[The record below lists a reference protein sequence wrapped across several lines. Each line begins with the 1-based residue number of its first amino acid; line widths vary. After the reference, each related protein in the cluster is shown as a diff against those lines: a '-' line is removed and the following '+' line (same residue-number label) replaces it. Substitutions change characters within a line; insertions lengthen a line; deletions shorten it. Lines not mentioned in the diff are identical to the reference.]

1 VLGVATTGR
10 DHSLPDVTRVVGP
23 CAHVLPI
30 RVMDTGSAFREQLRH
45 ISHAVTAARTTSVT
59 MHHLAAAPP
68 GAGLGATPS
77 LGAQFVFSYLDF
89 RSLGQTSGQTLS
101 FALDR
106 EGGDMEPPPIGTD
119 LFFTARPDHD
129 GLQFTL
135 RSSADVMT
143 SAELAD
149 LADTIRRDLLRVT
162 GTPPSQPHSA
172 ATRRGLD
179 AAIVG
184 YLPAPADLIRAFGLT
199 PSDTSREAI
208 RSRVFPDGRARLLEE
223 LSTPLGSSGFVC
235 LPIFADELA
244 GRGSDALSH
253 DAARAVAC
261 ASDLGARCV
270 SLAGMIPSHT
280 AYGLGVVRQLDA
292 GAARVSTGH
301 AATAAS
307 VVKTVMAAMD
317 QAHRD
322 LGECTVAFIGIG
334 SIGRSSLELLLSQAG
349 SPKALVLCD
358 VPSRSHHLAT
368 LARALTADG
377 YPGPVT
383 VTCWDSSLTAEVYGS
398 DVIIAAVSGGQQTV
412 DVDRLRPGTIVV
424 DDSFPHCF
432 DIGTARRR
440 MARHGDILMLGG
452 GLLTCGP
459 VVRQLADGV
468 LPQTQVPGVMGRRLP
483 DTIASCQLESLLQ
496 ARRPDR
502 PVVQGLVTPAL
513 ARTYWDEL
521 TRAGVRAAP
530 LHLLE
535 HAVTPAY
542 VQAFGRF

>member
-1 VLGVATTGR
+1 
-10 DHSLPDVTRVVGP
+10 
-23 CAHVLPI
+23 
-30 RVMDTGSAFREQLRH
+30 
-45 ISHAVTAARTTSVT
+45 
-59 MHHLAAAPP
+59 
-68 GAGLGATPS
+68 
-77 LGAQFVFSYLDF
+77 
-89 RSLGQTSGQTLS
+89 
-101 FALDR
+101 
-106 EGGDMEPPPIGTD
+106 
-119 LFFTARPDHD
+119 
-129 GLQFTL
+129 
-135 RSSADVMT
+135 
-143 SAELAD
+143 
-149 LADTIRRDLLRVT
+149 
-162 GTPPSQPHSA
+162 
-172 ATRRGLD
+172 
-179 AAIVG
+179 
-184 YLPAPADLIRAFGLT
+184 
-199 PSDTSREAI
+199 
-208 RSRVFPDGRARLLEE
+208 
-223 LSTPLGSSGFVC
+223 
-235 LPIFADELA
+235 
-244 GRGSDALSH
+244 
-253 DAARAVAC
+253 
-261 ASDLGARCV
+261 
-270 SLAGMIPSHT
+270 MIPSHT

-334 SIGRSSLELLLSQAG
+334 SIGRSSLELLLAQAG

-368 LARALTADG
+368 LALALTADG

-383 VTCWDSSLTAEVYGS
+383 VTCSDSSLTAEVYGS

-432 DIGTARRR
+432 DIGTVRRR
-440 MARHGDILMLGG
+440 MARHGDILVLGG

-459 VVRQLADGV
+459 VVRRLAEGV
-468 LPQTQVPGVMGRRLP
+468 LPRTQVPGVMGRRLP

-535 HAVTPAY
+535 HAVTPTY